1 MRVQIIKPYGFCVGV
16 DEAIKLALNTKKNNP
31 TKRVVVLGML
41 VHNNDALKTLNE
53 GGVET
58 LYIKEKSLEELA
70 YLAPKEAIVV
80 LSAHGHSQKIEDIL
94 NKRGISYIDATCP
107 FVKNAQREIK
117 EIVAKN
123 KQIIYIGKKN
133 HPEANAQLSISN
145 NVFLYEDRK
154 TFDFNQIEDE
164 SPFVIAQTTLLAD
177 DVEKEFEYIKTNI
190 ANAQFIKGVC
200 NASQARQDA
209 INKLNDDIDALI
221 IVGGKNSNN
230 SKSLYIAALS
240 KYKNKKVFFI
250 ENETEL
256 NKKDLSGLSNIAV
269 ASGTSTPDFV
279 VKRIAKYLTSI

>member
-1 MRVQIIKPYGFCVGV
+1 
-16 DEAIKLALNTKKNNP
+16 
-31 TKRVVVLGML
+31 ML

-107 FVKNAQREIK
+107 FVKKAQREIK
-117 EIVAKN
+117 EIVVKN

-190 ANAQFIKGVC
+190 PNAKFVKGVC

-209 INKLNDDIDALI
+209 INELNDDIDALI